1 MTTEFDRVLEEYL
14 NSLQTLNEAPITGD
28 ISSIA
33 PKVISKAKEA
43 PMSGHWKLL
52 KKQENMEEV
61 VMNILKHVLPD
72 NNNTYNPDIDT
83 PEELKAAIKD
93 AIEEVTSKKGWA
105 AKFLADRLANKEL
118 IGSVTYD
125 VANKAMSSQKSVTQ
139 KEVKQALN
147 KALEEKP
154 AADIESEATYYRAA
168 DLDSDDTALTK
179 AFNKIPAEG
188 NIKWS
193 DVISKVGEEAATAL
207 KKAGALIEVVGG
219 EEEEDEEKEIP
230 ALEFDDEED
239 GDISSN
245 FDRIINPYFDRTEN
259 PFASKENPYD

>member
-1 MTTEFDRVLEEYL
+1 MTPSF
-14 NSLQTLNEAPITGD
+14 NSLIEKLLSEMTAINEAPISGD
-28 ISSIA
+28 ISDIA
-33 PKVISKAKEA
+33 PKVIAKATEA

-52 KKQENMEEV
+52 KKQENMEQA
-61 VMNILKHVLPD
+61 VMDILKHVLPEK
-72 NNNTYNPDIDT
+72 NNTYNPDIDT

-125 VANKAMSSQKSVTQ
+125 IANKAMASQKPVTQ

-147 KALEEKP
+147 KALETKAPET
-154 AADIESEATYYRAA
+154 SEVDSTMYYKAA
-168 DLDSDDTALTK
+168 DLDSEDSALVK

-188 NIKWS
+188 NMKWS
-193 DVISKVGEEAATAL
+193 DIVSKVGSEAAEAL
-207 KKAGALIEVVGG
+207 KKSGALIEVVGG

-230 ALEFDDEED
+230 ALELDDED
-239 GDISSN
+239 DLDISSD
-245 FDRIINPYFDRTEN
+245 FDKVIDPYFSTTKGDYFR
-259 PFASKENPYD
+259 D